1 MNENSI
7 EDASFKPLRIWPV
20 VLLLLGMGV
29 TKLLPILTQNDSEE
43 FMLISVFMPMLFGA
57 LIVICWVAFSRAR
70 WFERLIGFLGFGLAI
85 AIAWLASDKTMHG
98 PAFVVLG
105 PLGAAGFG
113 IAALLF
119 SRTLS
124 AKRTFVAVATAIL
137 GFGVLTLFR
146 SDGMWGD
153 GSMGLSWRWEKSPE
167 EILVANLESNPNI
180 DRKKYS
186 DDQLEQWLRTPE
198 WSQFRGPGNTGRQTG
213 VSFSSDWSTGPK
225 LLWKVPVGPGWS
237 SFAVAGNLLFTQEQ
251 LGDNETVSCFA
262 ADTGETIWKQQITE
276 RFFDPLGGPGPRAT
290 PTLSN
295 GMLFAQSATGLVQR
309 LDPKTGKL
317 IWSKDIKKIADREPP
332 YWGFSSSP
340 LVVGQQ
346 VIVYA
351 GGEDGKGVLS
361 LDVENGEL
369 QWSAKAGTHSYSTP
383 QLTTLHDRDCVLML
397 TDFGLN
403 IIDSESGE
411 QLLDYQWQHGEYRAT
426 QPQVVDGN
434 SILMP
439 TQTLGT
445 RRIRVLQTEPGGPFV
460 AEEEWT
466 SLQLKSDFNDFV
478 IFANNA
484 YGFDGRI
491 FVSIDLAT
499 GKRNWKGGRYG
510 KGQVLLLSDSAMLLV
525 VSESGELVLLNA
537 TPESHQEV
545 AKFQALNERTWNHP
559 VVVGD
564 RLFVRNSE
572 EAACY
577 ILPVADPSDGQA
589 K

>member
-1 MNENSI
+1 VNKEPI
-7 EDASFKPLRIWPV
+7 ESTKDASFKPLRIWPV
-20 VLLLLGMGV
+20 VLLLIGMVV
-29 TKLLPILTQNDSEE
+29 TKLLPILTRNDSEE
-43 FMLISVFMPMLFGA
+43 FMLISVFFPMLLGA
-57 LIVICWVAFSRAR
+57 LIVIWWVTFSRAK
-70 WFERLIGFLGFGLAI
+70 WFEKFLGFFGFLIAI
-85 AIAWLASDKTMHG
+85 AIAWFASDKTMLG

-124 AKRTFVAVATAIL
+124 AKRTYIAIAAAIL

-153 GSMGLSWRWEKSPE
+153 GRMGLSWRWEKSAE
-167 EILVANLESNPNI
+167 EILVANLESEPSVEEAP
-180 DRKKYS
+180 KYS
-186 DDQLEQWLRTPE
+186 DEQLQQWLQNPE
-198 WSQFRGPGNTGRQTG
+198 WAQFRGPRNAGLQTG
-213 VSFSSDWSTGPK
+213 VTFSADWSTEPK

-262 ADTGETIWKQQITE
+262 ADNGEIIWKQQITE

-290 PTLSN
+290 PTLAN

-309 LDPKTGKL
+309 LDPKSGKL
-317 IWSKDIKKIADREPP
+317 IWSQDIKKIAMREPP

-340 LVVGQQ
+340 LVVGGN

-351 GGEDGKGVLS
+351 GGEDGKGVLAF
-361 LDVENGEL
+361 DVENGEIR
-369 QWSAKAGTHSYSTP
+369 WTAKAGTHSYSSP

-403 IIDSESGE
+403 IIDPKNGE

-426 QPQVVDGN
+426 QPQLVDGD

-445 RRIRVLQTEPGGPFV
+445 RRIRVLQNESEAPFV

-478 IFANNA
+478 IFENNA

-510 KGQVLLLSDSAMLLV
+510 KGQVLLLRDSALLLV
-525 VSESGELVLLNA
+525 MSENGEVVLLQA
-537 TPESHQEV
+537 TPDSHQEA

-559 VVVGD
+559 VVIGD

-577 ILPVADPSDGQA
+577 VLPTKSP
-589 K
+589 